1 MTRSLVIG
9 GTLFLGRALV
19 RRLLERGEQVTLLHR
34 GRSNPFAGQ
43 TDEIH
48 CDRNDVAA
56 VKEALAGRAFDVVY
70 DNVYDWQRGTTA
82 AQIEAAATAVAKGL
96 RRYVFVSSVGAY
108 QEGEN
113 LSEDAPL
120 VPEDG
125 PDEYSRHKANAERML
140 FRFHA
145 GTGFPAV
152 TLRPP
157 YIYGPENP
165 FYREAFF
172 WDRLLDDRP
181 VLVPDDGSRKMQ
193 FVLADDVVRAAI
205 AAADTDSANGRAY
218 NVCDDQAI
226 TQNDLVDAL
235 AQAAGRKARKVY
247 VPRQRLVELGGGLF
261 EPPLYFAQHFDM
273 PTISEDNTRAR
284 RELGFAPTPFEAGL
298 AQAFAWYQQQKN
310 KQPPDYSW
318 EDKVL
323 GRIWYS

>member
-19 RRLLERGEQVTLLHR
+19 RRLLERGERVTLLHR

-56 VKEALAGRAFDVVY
+56 VREALAGRAFDVVY

-82 AQIEAAATAVAKGL
+82 AQVEAAATEVADGL

-108 QEGEN
+108 EVGEN

-120 VPEDG
+120 VPEDS
-125 PDEYSRHKANAERML
+125 PEEYARNKANAERML
-140 FRFHA
+140 FGLHA
-145 GTGFPAV
+145 AIGFPAV

-172 WDRLLDDRP
+172 WDRLLDGRP
-181 VLVPDDGSRKMQ
+181 ILVPGDGSRKMQ

-205 AAADTDSANGRAY
+205 AAADTGTANGRAY

-226 TQNDLVDAL
+226 TQNDLVDLL
-235 AQAAGRKARKVY
+235 AQVAGKKARTVH
-247 VPRQRLVELGGGLF
+247 VPRQRLIEMGGGLF
-261 EPPLYFAQHFDM
+261 EHPLYFAQHFDM
-273 PTISEDNTRAR
+273 PTISLDNSRAR
-284 RELGFAPTPFEAGL
+284 RELGFDPTPFAAGL
-298 AQAFAWYQQQKN
+298 ARAFAWYQQQKDR
-310 KQPPDYSW
+310 PTPDYSW
-318 EDKVL
+318 EDQVL
-323 GRIWYS
+323 AAVGAS